1 MDRRQKKTRQAIFD
15 ALAELLMSKTYE
27 KITIQDIIEKADVG
41 RSTFYAHFETKDEL
55 LHSICS
61 ELLSHIVHAA
71 HDGSHTHGLKEC
83 DEKPLSVFCHS
94 LKHLQ
99 ENDHNIM
106 RLLACESNKI
116 FIGYFSRLV
125 EEVVRTQLPLKESA
139 ARLGVPEEF
148 LLQHITQSYISMVE
162 WWLKSNPELTPQELE
177 ILSESK
183 AWIDV
188 CKIP

>member
-83 DEKPLSVFCHS
+83 DEKPLSVFCHR

-162 WWLKSNPELTPQELE
+162 WWLKSNPELTPQELDE
-177 ILSESK
+177 YFRAVIQPLLEEK
-183 AWIDV
+183 
-188 CKIP
+188 